1 MRSFVFLLAFLFIN
15 MKSFAQTQP
24 EQKDSTEIYKDIESY
39 SKKGKFT
46 KFIYGLIFKPIDAII
61 PGKKGKVIPARK
73 VIPKSYKEYE
83 GKVIRK
89 IEIKTL
95 DPFGYSV
102 KDTARTTDGFLPK
115 AGNAVHLKSQNITI
129 RNLLL
134 IHKNQ
139 LFDSLLVKESE
150 RLVRTK
156 SYVSEVAFSFK
167 LTSKNSDSVDVYI
180 IEHDRWSII
189 PRVAVS
195 PEKLIVN
202 LTDKNFLGL
211 GHESQNEYAWY
222 HTTGSSAFKIN
233 YFIPNIKNTFATSTL
248 HYEIDQYGNFN
259 KTIAVDRPLFSS
271 FAKWAAGV
279 YFSQYFSKDSIP
291 LPDATFIQRRFRSN
305 TQDFWA
311 ANSMQIFKGN
321 SEDNR
326 TTNFISSARYLRIHY
341 LEKPPESLDTFHI
354 YANEDFY
361 LASIGISGRKYL
373 EDKYIFNFGLT
384 EDVPIGKV
392 YSITGGYQ
400 IRNSIGRTYVGLRF
414 AKGNYAPWGYL
425 SVNLEYGTYYRASKA
440 EQGTILAGLT
450 YFTDLMEV
458 GQWKIRQFIKPQ
470 VTIGTN
476 RQSYESININET
488 NGITGFNSLT
498 LNGTDRLLIKF
509 QTQFYAPWRWIGFRF
524 GPYLTYSAGML
535 GDLLTNFTNSKVYSQ
550 IGLGVLIKNDYL
562 VFGTFQFSIS
572 FYPSIPDIGQ
582 NIFKFNSVK
591 TNDIGFRDFESGKP
605 AVVAF
610 Q

>member
-1 MRSFVFLLAFLFIN
+1 MRSIVIFLICLLIQS
-15 MKSFAQTQP
+15 KIIAQTQP
-24 EQKDSTEIYKDIESY
+24 EPTDSTALYKDIETY

-46 KFIYGLIFKPIDAII
+46 KFIYGLIFKPIDAVI
-61 PGKKGKVIPARK
+61 PGKKGKVIPAK
-73 VIPKSYKEYE
+73 KIKPKSYKQFE

-102 KDTARTTDGFLPK
+102 KDTIKSSGGFLLN
-115 AGNAVHLKSQNITI
+115 AGNTLHMKSQNITI

-167 LTSKNSDSVDVYI
+167 LTSNNSDSVDVYI

-189 PRVAVS
+189 PRAAVS
-195 PEKLIVN
+195 PERLVVN
-202 LTDKNFLGL
+202 LTDKNFLGF

-248 HYEIDQYGNFN
+248 HYETDQYGNFN
-259 KTIAVDRPLFSS
+259 KTIAFDRPLFSS

-279 YFSQYFSKDSIP
+279 YFSQFYSKDSIL
-291 LPDATFIQRRFRSN
+291 LPEATYFQRKFRSN

-341 LEKPPESLDTFHI
+341 LEKPPEALDTFNI

-361 LASIGISGRKYL
+361 LVSFGISGRKYI

-400 IRNSIGRTYVGLRF
+400 TRNSIERLYMGLRF
-414 AKGNYAPWGYL
+414 AKGNYVPWGYL
-425 SVNLEYGTYYRASKA
+425 SVNLEYGTYYRSSKA

-476 RQSYESININET
+476 RQPYESININET
-488 NGITGFNSLT
+488 NGITGFNSST

-535 GDLLTNFTNSKVYSQ
+535 GDLLTNFNSSKVYSQ
-550 IGLGVLIKNDYL
+550 IGIGVQIKNDYL
-562 VFGTFQFSIS
+562 VFGTFQLSIS

-582 NIFKFNSVK
+582 NLFKFNSLK
-591 TNDIGFRDFESGKP
+591 SNDIGFRDFESGKP